1 MGSEK
6 SVSCIVRENTISSIC
21 ILKRLLYNILYQESE
36 HLDDK
41 ETYEVID
48 NKEQVITGVIETIED
63 WIKNYAK
70 EEVKLIC
77 HERETYWHHEL
88 RTLSAFN

>member
-1 MGSEK
+1 MY
-6 SVSCIVRENTISSIC
+6 SSGEHYSFN
-21 ILKRLLYNILYQESE
+21 LHPKASPILYQESE

-41 ETYEVID
+41 ETYEVTD

-77 HERETYWHHEL
+77 HERKTYWHHEL